1 MELAVVMAIIAQG
14 GAIADVAERL
24 RADMFVN
31 DDYRLV
37 YRAAL
42 ALHDREEGIDMMSIE
57 HEMQVLEPDQA
68 ARLEGL
74 SFIADHMLTVRNA
87 AHIRTYAAAVVRC
100 WVLRELCKQMKEY
113 TFRAHEPAVDV
124 TGLLFDIGKGVDKLE
139 DFFAVT
145 STTRAAGEVSR
156 QVLEAIYHEQEMM
169 ATGQSLQLSTG
180 IDEFDRSLGGLYR
193 GELLVLAGRPSMGK
207 TALGLHMAL
216 GAARQGKRV
225 CFFSL
230 EMTERQLISRL
241 LCMQSEVEPDKLR
254 FKQLAADDREKLNR
268 AARELERL
276 PLFLNYCSGCTF
288 EEIRAKTMATHRRQ
302 PFDLI
307 IVDYLNLVNV
317 VSGGRGDVHDTM
329 DLALGDVCRRLKNLI
344 MEADVAG
351 VVLAQLNRNCEARMD
366 HVPVM
371 SDLRNSGEIEQI
383 ADSVAFVYRPEQY
396 REYYDKNTKESLR
409 GVGQLFVAKNRN
421 GATGE
426 IRFRYNS
433 SLTKI
438 MPYKKEE

>member
-1 MELAVVMAIIAQG
+1 MVMAIIAQG

-42 ALHDREEGIDMMSIE
+42 ALHVREEGIDMMSIE

-156 QVLEAIYHEQEMM
+156 
-169 ATGQSLQLSTG
+169 
-180 IDEFDRSLGGLYR
+180 
-193 GELLVLAGRPSMGK
+193 
-207 TALGLHMAL
+207 
-216 GAARQGKRV
+216 
-225 CFFSL
+225 
-230 EMTERQLISRL
+230 
-241 LCMQSEVEPDKLR
+241 
-254 FKQLAADDREKLNR
+254 
-268 AARELERL
+268 
-276 PLFLNYCSGCTF
+276 
-288 EEIRAKTMATHRRQ
+288 
-302 PFDLI
+302 
-307 IVDYLNLVNV
+307 
-317 VSGGRGDVHDTM
+317 
-329 DLALGDVCRRLKNLI
+329 
-344 MEADVAG
+344 
-351 VVLAQLNRNCEARMD
+351 
-366 HVPVM
+366 
-371 SDLRNSGEIEQI
+371 
-383 ADSVAFVYRPEQY
+383 
-396 REYYDKNTKESLR
+396 
-409 GVGQLFVAKNRN
+409 
-421 GATGE
+421 
-426 IRFRYNS
+426 
-433 SLTKI
+433 
-438 MPYKKEE
+438 